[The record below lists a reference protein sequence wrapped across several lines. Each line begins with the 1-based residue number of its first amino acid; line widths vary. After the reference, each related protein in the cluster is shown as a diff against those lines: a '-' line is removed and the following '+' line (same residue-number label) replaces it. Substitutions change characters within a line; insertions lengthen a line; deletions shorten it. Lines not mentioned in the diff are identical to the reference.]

1 MSFFSADYF
10 ESRDKFR
17 EAVNAAGGSLS
28 SYEHTDA
35 TGPVGESLTVD
46 VAVFGLLP
54 AHRVFFNLNG
64 VHGIEAYPG
73 AAAQL
78 QWIASGI
85 LKKLPNNVAVVLVHN
100 LNPFGWSHN
109 SQRNEG
115 LYDLNRNFI
124 DFDHVPDSDVKLH
137 EALARAITFEKLSF
151 AALDRAW
158 QKSLVVA
165 EEFGKS
171 RFNEAL
177 MVGQYAEPRGLKY
190 GGDRPS
196 WSNLLLRDLAKEYLA
211 QAEKVAIIDWHT
223 GLGEYGQPYPLHTW
237 TEGSESW
244 QRTAMWWSEDAVRQG
259 GQGMMTEGSEDG
271 DATTSAVNGSA
282 LQALFDAAPD
292 AQFSGGAIEFG
303 TVPFNMIAQAAI
315 LDHWLMLDAPK
326 PSLEARFWKAQIRT
340 FFAPRDRWWES
351 SVLGHAEGF
360 YQRMLAGLIE
370 W

>member
-17 EAVNAAGGSLS
+17 KAVNVAGGSLF
-28 SYEHTDA
+28 SYEHSDA
-35 TGPVGESLTVD
+35 NGAVGESLTVD

-54 AHRVFFNLNG
+54 ARRIFFNLNG
-64 VHGIEAYPG
+64 VHGIEAYSG

-158 QKSLVVA
+158 QKLLVVA

-177 MVGQYAEPRGLKY
+177 MIGQYAVPRGLKY
-190 GGDRPS
+190 GGDRPG

-211 QAEKVAIIDWHT
+211 QVEKVAIIDWHT

-244 QRTAMWWSEDAVRQG
+244 QRTAMWWGEDAVRQG

-292 AQFSGGAIEFG
+292 AQFAGGAIEFG

-315 LDHWLMLDAPK
+315 LDHWLMLDASK
-326 PSLEARFWKAQIRT
+326 PSLEMRFWKAQLRT
-340 FFAPRDRWWES
+340 FFAPRDPWWED
-351 SVLGHAEGF
+351 SVLGHAGGF